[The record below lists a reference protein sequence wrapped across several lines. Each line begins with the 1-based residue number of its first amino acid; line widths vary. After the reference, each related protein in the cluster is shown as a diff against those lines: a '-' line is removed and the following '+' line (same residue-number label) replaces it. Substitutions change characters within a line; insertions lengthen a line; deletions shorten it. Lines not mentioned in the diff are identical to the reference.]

1 MFGKTLMFP
10 ECLGSRNEWTNRD
23 WRGLKGRDYVSAEEH
38 SLRGSRRDHV
48 IAEKGGASRGEC
60 EEVEPAAA
68 GGVGP
73 RGGRWGARGLGH
85 PPPLRPRGA
94 APAQLV
100 YVRPADEA
108 RPLPAS
114 SSLFLSNFSVLLF
127 GSSHS
132 LWTQGC
138 SFAPGQGI
146 ILPLRPSPPGWPTPS
161 PQVNSLLLTLCPEP
175 GWV

>member
-68 GGVGP
+68 GGAGP

-85 PPPLRPRGA
+85 PPLRPRGA

-100 YVRPADEA
+100 
-108 RPLPAS
+108 
-114 SSLFLSNFSVLLF
+114 
-127 GSSHS
+127 
-132 LWTQGC
+132 
-138 SFAPGQGI
+138 
-146 ILPLRPSPPGWPTPS
+146 
-161 PQVNSLLLTLCPEP
+161 
-175 GWV
+175 

>member
-38 SLRGSRRDHV
+38 SLRGSRQDHV

-68 GGVGP
+68 GGAGP

-85 PPPLRPRGA
+85 PPPSAPGGLRP
-94 APAQLV
+94 
-100 YVRPADEA
+100 
-108 RPLPAS
+108 
-114 SSLFLSNFSVLLF
+114 LS
-127 GSSHS
+127 
-132 LWTQGC
+132 
-138 SFAPGQGI
+138 
-146 ILPLRPSPPGWPTPS
+146 
-161 PQVNSLLLTLCPEP
+161 
-175 GWV
+175 